1 MEESCFEITPEEYK
15 MTFDEKTNEMNLKFF
30 FNIDEEEVEEL
41 NVSGKM
47 FKSEDNKI
55 GVEWNK
61 ESGNT
66 FWLSSIIR
74 NLNDQMK
81 VLV

>member
-1 MEESCFEITPEEYK
+1 
-15 MTFDEKTNEMNLKFF
+15 MTFDEKTNQMNLKFF

-41 NVSGKM
+41 NISGKM

>member
-1 MEESCFEITPEEYK
+1 MD
-15 MTFDEKTNEMNLKFF
+15 FDEKTNQMNLKFF
-30 FNIDEEEVEEL
+30 FNIDEEQVEEL
-41 NVSGKM
+41 DVSGKL
-47 FKSEDNKI
+47 FKSKDNKI
-55 GVEWNK
+55 GVEWSK